1 MLVFTTEGVIK
12 LVNSQAESL
21 FGYRREEL
29 LRKYVDDLLPASALA
44 SLLAGGGSASGG
56 GGFPAPG
63 AASDCPASGGDA
75 RGVRS
80 EPDAD
85 PIHGRRPPAGLD
97 RGHRGAQ

>member
-44 SLLAGGGSASGG
+44 SLLAGL
-56 GGFPAPG
+56 
-63 AASDCPASGGDA
+63 
-75 RGVRS
+75 RS
-80 EPDAD
+80 EAAAAGCTTPAQQVIVQRAD
-85 PIHGRRPPAGLD
+85 GTRVASEVSLTPIQSTE
-97 RGHRGAQ
+97 GARLLASIVDIGER